1 MDLLCLIVYVR
12 LCLVC
17 GDVMLYEWY
26 NRICNYFI
34 FIFLIRVLVLVLVF
48 SLFFIFY
55 FFVNPR
61 FIFWLFSF
69 PGPASIH
76 SFIFFLHHFH
86 QWQFMRT
93 TIQKKE
99 KKISGIFPKIRML
112 NFLLFSRFS
121 FHSKADHRIKWSN
134 TPHCS
139 GFFSDN

>member
-69 PGPASIH
+69 PGPAFIH
-76 SFIFFLHHFH
+76 SFIHSVFSHHFH
-86 QWQFMRT
+86 QWQFFRT
-93 TIQKKE
+93 EEEE
-99 KKISGIFPKIRML
+99 K
-112 NFLLFSRFS
+112 NFRNIPQNSDVKFFVVFSLLFSFQSRS
-121 FHSKADHRIKWSN
+121 QNQVK
-134 TPHCS
+134 
-139 GFFSDN
+139 